1 MEDYLNYMNS
11 VSESEGVL
19 NQVNAIRENIVNQA
33 DEKVEQKDQLKEEIT
48 GIPSEMLIST
58 AGAYLGKKALSY
70 AASKLGVS
78 EDTISKVASGD
89 IEGGLKQGLGEVAK
103 NNLPVKG
110 QGTPT
115 EEPELQGPQMQAEQ
129 GGDIEMEEIPDQD
142 SALDTLM
149 SQPRAPVSQQDLP
162 EGAGEIQD
170 AETPVADAE
179 TPVADAGEA
188 AADVGEAAADVGD
201 VVADA
206 VGTGVAAA
214 GDVVATVGSGVAA
227 AGSALVSAGT
237 AAATTAAEV
246 GTGAAE
252 AGLEAAGAALDS
264 TGIGSIAG
272 AFLGLIGGL
281 VGLFEG
287 SHHDAP
293 KIVQPFEP
301 LLNPSSQIL

>member
-33 DEKVEQKDQLKEEIT
+33 DEKVEEKDQLKEEIT

-78 EDTISKVASGD
+78 EDTVSKVASGD

-149 SQPRAPVSQQDLP
+149 GQPRAPVSQQDLP

-170 AETPVADAE
+170 AETPEAA
-179 TPVADAGEA
+179 ADAGEA
-188 AADVGEAAADVGD
+188 AADVGEAAADVGAGI
-201 VVADA
+201 ADA

-214 GDVVATVGSGVAA
+214 GDVVATVGSGIAS

-237 AAATTAAEV
+237 TAATTAAEI

-272 AFLGLIGGL
+272 AFIGLIGGL

>member
-33 DEKVEQKDQLKEEIT
+33 DEKVEAKDNLKEEIT

-70 AASKLGVS
+70 VASKLGVS
-78 EDTISKVASGD
+78 EDTVSKVASGD

-115 EEPELQGPQMQAEQ
+115 EEPQLQGPQMQAEQ

-149 SQPRAPVSQQDLP
+149 GQPRAAVSQQDLP

-170 AETPVADAE
+170 VE